1 MNNNFNLSP
10 EQTDA
15 LLSMA
20 SKKMGIDPAD
30 LRRQMQS
37 GDMSGRAQRAWR
49 PAQRDRIQSLMQ
61 NPAAI
66 QQLVQNPKVQQLL
79 RGLMG
84 K

>member
-37 GDMSGRAQRAWR
+37 GDMSG
-49 PAQRDRIQSLMQ
+49 
-61 NPAAI
+61 
-66 QQLVQNPKVQQLL
+66 
-79 RGLMG
+79 
-84 K
+84 

>member
-37 GDMSGRAQRAWR
+37 GDMSSVLSGLA